1 MELTDEQK
9 AKIEANRLRAV
20 ALREKKAAEQLLASA
35 QLCIF
40 HEKCRS
46 EGIDEGIKDAF
57 NERICS
63 VCKLNNPDYELITRT
78 VANTF
83 YLVTD
88 DALSTLQFQT
98 RDNPHHASWTPMK
111 LYLRKHVIAMSM
123 KRFGTM
129 EKVEEVKKEREM
141 QKFEKNLGKS
151 SDLLATSTKD
161 LWNRLDEDPS
171 VATSETLIENSTSSS
186 KKRSEKARAEGPKKK
201 KSALSGLVSIIQGK
215 PL

>member
-1 MELTDEQK
+1 MELTEEQK
-9 AKIEANRLRAV
+9 ARIEENRLRAV
-20 ALREKKAAEQLLASA
+20 ALREKRKAELVSEAAR
-35 QLCIF
+35 LCVF

-46 EGIDEGIKDAF
+46 EGVDENIRDVF

-78 VANTF
+78 VANSF

-111 LYLRKHVIAMSM
+111 LYLKKHVIALSM
-123 KRFGTM
+123 KRFGSV
-129 EKVEEVKKEREM
+129 EKLEEVKKEREL
-141 QKFEKNLGKS
+141 QKFEKSLGKS
-151 SDLLATSTKD
+151 SDTLAASTKE

-171 VATSETLIENSTSSS
+171 VVPPDDLLENKSGS
-186 KKRSEKARAEGPKKK
+186 KKRAEKPHSDGPKKK
-201 KSALSGLVSIIQGK
+201 KSALSGLVSIIQGR
-215 PL
+215 PE